1 MTRIFLIGYY
11 GYGNFGDEWLCQ
23 QSLKFLSEQHPK
35 ATFRILH
42 RLRQRF
48 KGGRFI
54 HRFAPFDVLFAL
66 FWCDQVVFGGGSL
79 FQTRSSIRSVMYYA
93 SVMCLAKLCG
103 KPVIWLGQGAGPL
116 NRLGRVILRLSMP
129 RFATLNFRDVASRD
143 LVLSCCPHH
152 KGRVTVGSDLAFC
165 DVPDRTAPLGDAIGL
180 CVQPGIVDIV
190 RDSGVLDENPIGLM
204 AFEAQDAVVFEELG
218 VATVS
223 LLEHKES
230 IRRCRVVVTSRYH
243 VGILAALHQIPVI
256 LIGHDPKLVALGQQ
270 LDQPVVMT
278 AEALR
283 SQLSESFSAS
293 TYVPVLPDVRRIDD
307 EVMIDGIRVMVC
319 EMDAAVTRIMNHLG
333 TVSTAQLSHH
343 SVFPPLF
350 RREGNSSSP
359 ALPKSRGGGE
369 EFTHITTLNP
379 EILVRATQSDRD
391 WINTSLITTIDGIGV
406 ALAVRR
412 KTGVWPARVTG
423 IGLVTR
429 LLHERLAIYCLGAS
443 TEVINKA
450 VEKMGQHQATIVGH
464 RSGFFED
471 LESVLEDIVAKRPD
485 VILVGMGFPRQE
497 RIIQAM
503 SERLSVGVA
512 IGIGGVFDVLSGA
525 VTRAPKWVQAI
536 GMEWLY
542 RSVQR
547 PERLRRLRWIFPF
560 LSKMR

>member
-42 RLRQRF
+42 RLRHRF
-48 KGGRFI
+48 KGGQFI
-54 HRFAPFDVLFAL
+54 HRFAPFDVLLAL
-66 FWCDQVVFGGGSL
+66 FWCDHLVLGGGSL

-93 SVMCLAKLCG
+93 SVMLLAKLFG

-129 RFATLNFRDVASRD
+129 RFATLNFRDEGSRD
-143 LVLSCCPHH
+143 LVLSCCPYH

-165 DVPDRTAPLGDAIGL
+165 DVPDRTTPLGDAIGL

-190 RDSGVLDENPIGLM
+190 RDSGVLDEKPIGLM
-204 AFEAQDAVVFEELG
+204 AFEAQDAAVFEALG
-218 VATVS
+218 MTTLS
-223 LLEHKES
+223 LLAHKDA
-230 IRRCRVVVTSRYH
+230 IRQCRLVVTSRYH

-278 AEALR
+278 AEGLR

-293 TYVPVLPDVRRIDD
+293 TYVPTLPDVRRIDD

-319 EMDAAVTRIMNHLG
+319 EMDAAVTRIHSHL
-333 TVSTAQLSHH
+333 
-343 SVFPPLF
+343 
-350 RREGNSSSP
+350 
-359 ALPKSRGGGE
+359 SRS

-379 EILVRATQSDRD
+379 EILVRASDADRD
-391 WINTSLITTIDGIGV
+391 WINTSLITTIDGIG
-406 ALAVRR
+406 LAWAIRR

-464 RSGFFED
+464 SSGFFED
-471 LESVLEDIVAKRPD
+471 LESVLEEIVAKRPD

-497 RIIQAM
+497 RVIQAM
-503 SERLSVGVA
+503 SERLSYGVA
-512 IGIGGVFDVLSGA
+512 IGVGGVFDVLSGH
-525 VTRAPKWVQAI
+525 VRRAPDWVQAI

-542 RSVQR
+542 RSLQR
-547 PERLRRLRWIFPF
+547 PQRLGRLRWVFPF